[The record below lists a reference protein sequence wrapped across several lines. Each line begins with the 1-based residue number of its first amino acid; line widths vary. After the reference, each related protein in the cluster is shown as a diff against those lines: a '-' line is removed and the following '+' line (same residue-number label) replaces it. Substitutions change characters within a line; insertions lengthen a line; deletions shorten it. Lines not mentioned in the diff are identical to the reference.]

1 MGETMWEDQE
11 VQELR
16 IALVMNGGVSLAVW
30 MGGVTL
36 ELDRVRRGDGVYA
49 QLLELTKTEA
59 RIDVIAGASAG
70 GINGAVLALAIARNS
85 RAEDIRELWM
95 TKGDITGL
103 LRDPLQRDAPSVLQG
118 DGKLLGPLNG
128 ALASIA
134 ERGCPDPPGETR
146 PPLHLSITGTIL
158 RGELTTYPDRFGAMI
173 PDVTNRALFRFRRP
187 GVPQG
192 DPWPD
197 DFARGD
203 EPGPDLPVARLALA
217 ARSSASFPG
226 AFEPSLV
233 PVGGAGDALHPD
245 MGAIADFGSTRW
257 VIDGGVLVNT
267 PVGQALDAIRALP
280 AERPVR
286 RVLGYVV
293 PNPAA
298 HDHAADGMPS
308 ASDVVL
314 DALSRLPRVQSVGR
328 ELAEIEENNR
338 KVRRR
343 REARANTL
351 TELDP
356 ETLPTTAGRLFRAY
370 LQTRA
375 AAAQD
380 DIVRALVEGS
390 GSSPYPTA
398 EQLAGLRRELGE
410 LDVPWLPLVD
420 QPGDFDKVSI
430 DPWGWGFAPVEN
442 AANVALEMLH
452 EMVAP
457 EGLGRPIPSGDLEPL
472 RERTHIALQALREIE
487 DASTSHW
494 QSSAPGLFE
503 LQNTTAQAMVDGW
516 KVFQAPLLGVAVQ
529 LAEVVTDLGTVV
541 LSNLESYEGSRV
553 WRMLAALDRRSAPA
567 TLRRLLALDVVQR
580 SSGAELAGIEQEVEL
595 VLMSANAAN
604 AFGRP
609 TDAARKLAGLQVGHF
624 GAFYKSSWRA
634 NDWMWGRL
642 DGADRLV
649 RTLLDPRRVQTR
661 VRSEGVAATVEE
673 IHDMACASDTPGV
686 ADWLVRQWSSR
697 LATSIEEELWALA
710 KASDDPPLTALE
722 SSYEAIRLRL
732 QVEVVVEEI
741 PKVAAAVVADRTAA
755 AAPDSAGSVWQEA
768 ISDWGSLTVEQAVA
782 AFKGCRIGEE
792 MITQE
797 IGSDRFT
804 KVSTT
809 SAAVV
814 GSVLGGALPRFK
826 VLKPALAIIRG
837 LLLTLYLLGRGV
849 TGPSK
854 TGRFLVALTLA
865 LGGSLVAVYAVGT
878 RVPGLLLLL
887 GSTILV
893 AGVLLAVL
901 RKTWAQIAV
910 AVGLLLGSA
919 AAFYGIR
926 VWHGRPA
933 WVDPLAATLAVVL
946 MAFGATALGWT
957 GKKDSRR

>member
-1 MGETMWEDQE
+1 MLGDQE

-36 ELDRVRRGDGVYA
+36 ELDRVRRAEGLYA
-49 QLLELTKTEA
+49 QLLALTMTDA

-85 RAEDIRELWM
+85 HAEDIRELWM

-103 LRDPLQRDAPSVLQG
+103 LRDPLQRDAPSILQG
-118 DGKLLGPLNG
+118 DGRLLGPLNQ
-128 ALASIA
+128 ALTSIA
-134 ERGCPDPPGETR
+134 ERGRAGAPDEPR
-146 PPLHLSITGTIL
+146 SPLHLSITGTLL

-173 PDVTNRALFRFRRP
+173 PDITHRALFRFRRP
-187 GVPQG
+187 GVPRG

-203 EPGPDLPVARLALA
+203 DSGPDLTVARLALA

-233 PVGGAGDALHPD
+233 PVGSAGDALHPD
-245 MGAIADFGSTRW
+245 MSSIADFGSTRW

-280 AERPVR
+280 TERPVR

-298 HDHAADGMPS
+298 HDHKADGTPS
-308 ASDVVL
+308 ASDVVM
-314 DALSRLPRVQSVGR
+314 DALSRLPRVQSVGQ

-356 ETLPTTAGRLFRAY
+356 ETLSTTAGRLFRAY
-370 LQTRA
+370 LQTRG

-380 DIVRALVEGS
+380 DIVQALVEGS
-390 GSSPYPTA
+390 HSNPYPTA
-398 EQLAGLRRELGE
+398 EQLAGLRRELDQ

-420 QPGDFDKVSI
+420 RLDNFDEAPI
-430 DPWGWGFAPVEN
+430 EPWRWGFAPVEN
-442 AANVALEMLH
+442 AANVTLEVLR
-452 EMVAP
+452 EMMSPAGI
-457 EGLGRPIPSGDLEPL
+457 ERPIPSGDLQPF
-472 RERTHIALQALREIE
+472 RERTHNALRILRAIE
-487 DASTSHW
+487 AESTSHW
-494 QSSAPGLFE
+494 QRSAEGLFGRQD
-503 LQNTTAQAMVDGW
+503 LTVPAMVEAW
-516 KVFQAPLLGVAVQ
+516 KVLQEPLFGVALV
-529 LAEVVTDLGTVV
+529 LASVVTDLGAAVRTD
-541 LSNLESYEGSRV
+541 LGSYEGSKA
-553 WRMLAALDRRSAPA
+553 WRMLDALDRRSVPA
-567 TLRRLLALDVVQR
+567 TLRRLIALDVVQR

-609 TDAARKLAGLQVGHF
+609 TEAAGKLAGLQLGHF

-642 DGADRLV
+642 DGGDRLV
-649 RTLLDPRRVQTR
+649 RTLLDPRRVQAR
-661 VRSEGVAATVEE
+661 VRSKGVAATAEE
-673 IHDMACASDTPGV
+673 IREMACASDNSAV
-686 ADWLVRQWSSR
+686 AEWLGGQWSTR
-697 LATSIEEELWALA
+697 KLAASVEEELWALA
-710 KASDDPPLTALE
+710 RASDEPSLTALG
-722 SSYEAIRLRL
+722 SSYKAIRLRQ
-732 QVEVVVEEI
+732 QVEVIVEEI
-741 PKVAAAVVADRTAA
+741 PKVAAAVRTDRAA
-755 AAPDSAGSVWQEA
+755 ASASDSAGSVWQE
-768 ISDWGSLTVEQAVA
+768 SVTDWESLSVEQAVD
-782 AFKGCRIGEE
+782 AFVACPIGEE
-792 MITQE
+792 KITDE

-809 SAAVV
+809 GAAVV
-814 GSVLGGALPRFK
+814 GSVLGGTLPRVK
-826 VLKPALAIIRG
+826 VLKPAQAMIRG

-849 TGPSK
+849 TESSK
-854 TGRFLVALTLA
+854 TGSFLVALTLA
-865 LGGSLVAVYAVGT
+865 VGGSLVAVYALGT
-878 RVPGLLLLL
+878 HVPGLLLLL

-919 AAFYGIR
+919 VAVYAIR
-926 VWHGRPA
+926 EWHGRPG
-933 WVDPLAATLAVVL
+933 WVDPLAATLAVAL

-957 GKKDSRR
+957 GKRSSGR